1 MQGLEGR
8 VAVVT
13 GAGRGIGR
21 LISRRFAAEGAK
33 VALLSRGEGPLREVE
48 AELRDAGAKVAAIAL
63 DVADRAQVD
72 SAFAQ
77 VRAELGAPQILVNC
91 AQSWGSPDVLQR
103 DMSYRPLEDVVDREW
118 DHTLKTGLMGSLY
131 CMVAALPSM
140 RAAGW
145 GRVINFYSPMAA
157 QAAPL
162 LGPYNCAKAAILALT
177 RTAAQEWGKDGIT
190 VNCLSPIVVDDGM
203 RNWFD
208 AIEDETARCAAED
221 AFWAR
226 LVVNRESD
234 PRRDVTATVAFLAS
248 EESSFMTGQLVSV
261 DGGFAMTGGGFGL
274 DAG

>member
-21 LISRRFAAEGAK
+21 LISRRFASEGAK

-177 RTAAQEWGKDGIT
+177 ARPPKNGVKTGSPSTVCHPLSSTTECGTGSTPSKTKPPVAQLKMRSGLGWWSIA
-190 VNCLSPIVVDDGM
+190 SPIRAVTS
-203 RNWFD
+203 R
-208 AIEDETARCAAED
+208 
-221 AFWAR
+221 
-226 LVVNRESD
+226 
-234 PRRDVTATVAFLAS
+234 PRWRSWRVRS
-248 EESSFMTGQLVSV
+248 PRS
-261 DGGFAMTGGGFGL
+261 
-274 DAG
+274 